1 MTSFPKGNMS
11 TLRVGTLRILDF
23 SQFIKNCR
31 IFRESTKQQQQK
43 RVVSFW
49 LSSHPMRCYIIEVF
63 SLTFEQ
69 LQQCICIF
77 YNMMMSTAW
86 TKNSAFPQL
95 FCETLREQME
105 ILLPSQ
111 QSVCR
116 LLSKH
121 QLALSPSLDPTMLN
135 QVRVAVTE
143 ALIKNQPETFESF
156 HLRTFLLSPLY
167 LSSQ

>member
-1 MTSFPKGNMS
+1 MS
-11 TLRVGTLRILDF
+11 TVYTLLRILDF

-31 IFRESTKQQQQK
+31 IFRESSIYKATKK
-43 RVVSFW
+43 VVSFW
-49 LSSHPMRCYIIEVF
+49 LSSHPMRCYRG
-63 SLTFEQ
+63 LTFEQ